1 MKTCWLQLAV
11 LVLAAS
17 AFAQG
22 KPTLVDYPIDVKAPL
37 PSAQQTELQN
47 DFRMLLAKNPAVL
60 LSTKSQWKAAL
71 AAHNRQDCDVRDECL
86 QQLATTAGTLY
97 AIYASVEQNAA
108 GTEVT
113 ATGRVVNQ
121 DRLVVRSRLTFTV
134 PRRGKFNEAARDA
147 LGQLITALE
156 LGTLSATL
164 TPPMVPPEVTPPPVA
179 MDAPLRRP
187 PAEDLV
193 LVVPALPP
201 EPRAESSPKGARVGA
216 WVVGGLGVAAA
227 GVAAGCGIFAATAR
241 TSLPLDG
248 QLVDASQARTQ
259 AGVNRDATIS
269 LVSSLCAA
277 ALLGTSVVLFIT
289 SAPPATPVVSL
300 VPAPGGAQL
309 TLTGAFAP

>member
-1 MKTCWLQLAV
+1 MKTRWLEWVV
-11 LVLAAS
+11 LVLSAS

-22 KPTLVDYPIDVKAPL
+22 KPTLVDFPLDVKAPL
-37 PSAQQTELQN
+37 PAAQQTELQN
-47 DFRMLLAKNPAVL
+47 DFRMLLARNPAVL

-71 AAHNRQDCDVRDECL
+71 AAHKRQDCDVRDECL

-121 DRLVVRSRLTFTV
+121 DRVLVRPRLTFSV
-134 PRRGKFNEAARDA
+134 PRKGKFNEAARNA
-147 LGQLITALE
+147 LAQLIAALE
-156 LGTLSATL
+156 LDKLSATL
-164 TPPMVPPEVTPPPVA
+164 TPPVAPVVTPPIA
-179 MDAPLRRP
+179 KDAPIQRP

-201 EPRAESSPKGARVGA
+201 EQKAGSGTTGARVGA
-216 WVVGGLGVAAA
+216 WVVGGLGGAAA
-227 GVAAGCGIFAATAR
+227 GVAAGFGISAITAR
-241 TSLPLDG
+241 TTLPLDG

-269 LVSSLCAA
+269 LVSSIGAA
-277 ALLGTSVVLFIT
+277 ALLGTSVILFIT

-309 TLTGAFAP
+309 TLTGEFGP

>member
-1 MKTCWLQLAV
+1 MKTHWLELVV
-11 LVLAAS
+11 LVLSAS

-22 KPTLVDYPIDVKAPL
+22 KPTLVDFPLDVKAPL

-47 DFRMLLAKNPAVL
+47 DFRMLLARNPAVL

-71 AAHNRQDCDVRDECL
+71 AAHKRQDCDVRDECL

-121 DRLVVRSRLTFTV
+121 DRLLVRPRLTFSV
-134 PRRGKFNEAARDA
+134 PRKGKFTEAARNA
-147 LGQLITALE
+147 LAQLITALE

-164 TPPMVPPEVTPPPVA
+164 TSPVAPVVVTPPVVK
-179 MDAPLRRP
+179 DAPIQRP

-201 EPRAESSPKGARVGA
+201 ELKAERGTNGARVGA
-216 WVVGGLGVAAA
+216 WVVGGLGVAAG
-227 GVAAGCGIFAATAR
+227 GVAAGFGISAITAR
-241 TSLPLDG
+241 TTLPLDG

-269 LVSSLCAA
+269 LVSSIGAA

-289 SAPPATPVVSL
+289 SAPPATPVISL

-309 TLTGAFAP
+309 TLTGEFGP